1 MYYKF
6 YEDGTTFEESVPMS
20 RKEAEEYVNS
30 RGQFA
35 PDDMESVSEF
45 LDMVHDNPTKKFAVN
60 SFACI
65 YWSPV

>member
-6 YEDGTTFEESVPMS
+6 YEDDTTFEESVPMS
-20 RKEAEEYVNS
+20 RKEAFHYVAS
-30 RGQFA
+30 RGTA
-35 PDDMESVSEF
+35 VDNDEAVNEL
-45 LDMVHDNPTKKFAVN
+45 LDMARNNPTKKFAVN